1 MMALIR
7 ALLDVIVPVILV
19 AGVGAI
25 LGRAFTLDRSTITK
39 VALNALTPALAL
51 QTMLTTQVSGR
62 VGMLL
67 ALAFVVL
74 TAIAALLGWIGSVG
88 SPGRTRRSAAV
99 AVAIGNNGNMGLPI
113 GLFALGQQG
122 LDQSVLIFVLSV
134 IMTFVLAPL
143 LFGAHEGWRAAIRGM
158 LRLPTLW
165 ALALG
170 GGIRLAGIEVP
181 TGIGRGIE
189 LLAAATLPMILLT
202 LGIQLGSTGRV
213 RLTRPVVISALLR
226 VAVLPTIALP
236 LGYALGLRE
245 TPLQAFVLSAAMPTA
260 VNAYILASEYDGDVT
275 FVAHTVTVTT
285 VASFLGAAV
294 VTALL
299 PWIGALG

>member
-74 TAIAALLGWIGSVG
+74 TAIAALLGWSVG

-275 FVAHTVTVTT
+275 FVALTVTVTT